1 MENYPSDEQREEDLQ
16 KLMDV
21 LDECIEQ
28 VDRLYYAMRMKTL
41 ILTWFSKI
49 AFLFGQFLLAILFY

>member
-1 MENYPSDEQREEDLQ
+1 MENYPADEKRDEDLK

-28 VDRLYYAMRMKTL
+28 VDRLYYSMKVKEML
-41 ILTWFSKI
+41 SLSNNN
-49 AFLFGQFLLAILFY
+49 

>member
-1 MENYPSDEQREEDLQ
+1 MESNNPDNQRDEDLK

-28 VDRLYYAMRMKTL
+28 VDKLYYAMKMKEML
-41 ILTWFSKI
+41 SLSNNN
-49 AFLFGQFLLAILFY
+49 

>member
-21 LDECIEQ
+21 LDECIKQ
-28 VDRLYYAMRMKTL
+28 VDRLYYAMRMKEM
-41 ILTWFSKI
+41 
-49 AFLFGQFLLAILFY
+49 LALSNNN

>member
-1 MENYPSDEQREEDLQ
+1 MRMENYPSDEQREEDLQ

-28 VDRLYYAMRMKTL
+28 VDRLYYAMRMKEM
-41 ILTWFSKI
+41 
-49 AFLFGQFLLAILFY
+49 LALSNNN